1 MIYDAIIVGAA
12 PSGTSAALFAHRFG
26 LNCILIDKAV
36 FPRDKICGDA
46 ISGKG
51 IRVLLE
57 LNLIR

>member
-1 MIYDAIIVGAA
+1 MIYDAIIVGAG

-51 IRVLLE
+51 IRAYA
-57 LNLIR
+57 N